1 MDYKLMCF
9 GTHENNNPR
18 CGVCQDEGTCE
29 CETKWKEANEN
40 DENEKNKQR

>member
-18 CGVCQDEGTCE
+18 CGVCPDEGMCE
-29 CETKWKEANEN
+29 CETKRNEA
-40 DENEKNKQR
+40 DVNEKNKQG